1 MHSTNL
7 MATEQLDNFVLNW
20 FILFFHVSIYF
31 ASTSKFIQV
40 KKEGNLLH
48 DFSASKSVNTWW
60 NDFIHY
66 LMHIVATPFTENTV
80 PTLQKKGLKSEEHSF
95 CKNEHEN

>member
-48 DFSASKSVNTWW
+48 DFSASKSVNT
-60 NDFIHY
+60 
-66 LMHIVATPFTENTV
+66 
-80 PTLQKKGLKSEEHSF
+80 
-95 CKNEHEN
+95 